1 MRRLVIAVLAAL
13 AAVALAGGFNEARLA
28 LFVDWPP
35 RFARPFPD
43 IALVDSRGEAL
54 RMSDLAGEAAL
65 VHAVAMSSP
74 ASSAL
79 AGGDVLGGFG
89 GVRPQAGLRSLE
101 FLLARHGVAQPGDG
115 GPTVLHLLLYD
126 PGGGAPDAAD
136 AAAWATHFRLDGRPG
151 IRVAAPAGDLRGR
164 ASAGMVPG
172 VYLVDKES
180 FVRYEAAG
188 RAPRHDLF
196 RDLLPAAA
204 ALAAR

>member
-1 MRRLVIAVLAAL
+1 MRRIVIAALAVLAA
-13 AAVALAGGFNEARLA
+13 VTLAGGFNEVRLA

-54 RMSDLAGEAAL
+54 RTSDLAGGAAV

-89 GVRPQAGLRSLE
+89 GLRPQTGLRSLE
-101 FLLARHGVAQPGDG
+101 FLLARHGAARPGEG

-126 PGGGAPDAAD
+126 AGGGAPDAED
-136 AAAWATHFRLDGRPG
+136 AAAWAAHFRLDGRA
-151 IRVAAPAGDLRGR
+151 RVAAPAGDLRGR

-172 VYLVDKES
+172 VYLIDSES

-188 RAPRHDLF
+188 RPPRHDLF
-196 RDLLPAAA
+196 RDLLPAVAA
-204 ALAAR
+204 VSAK